1 MSKPTHILVI
11 RLSALGDVAM
21 TVPVLSVF
29 AQSYPKVKLT
39 VLSRAFFK
47 PLFEDI
53 PNINFLEADVYGKHK
68 GIGLLKLAREAK
80 KLGVDA
86 IADLHDV
93 IRSKVITQYLRVSGI
108 KIATIDK
115 GRTEKK
121 ALTRKKNKIFEPLKT
136 THQRYSDV
144 FSTLGYPL
152 NLQSYIIPQRKKLT
166 TKLQNL
172 IGTAPKKLIGI
183 APFAAFKSKMY
194 PLDMIKEVIAKI
206 NETQQYRI
214 FLFGGGIEEI
224 EILKE
229 LEKGFSS
236 VISVAGR
243 ISFKEELLLIS
254 NLDLMLSMDSANG
267 HLAAMFGIPV
277 ITIWGV
283 THPYAGFAPF
293 VQPKENGLY
302 AERKQYPL
310 IPTSVYGN
318 KYPEG
323 YENAIKTI
331 APETVI
337 DKIYM
342 ML

>member
-1 MSKPTHILVI
+1 M
-11 RLSALGDVAM
+11 
-21 TVPVLSVF
+21 
-29 AQSYPKVKLT
+29 
-39 VLSRAFFK
+39 
-47 PLFEDI
+47 
-53 PNINFLEADVYGKHK
+53 
-68 GIGLLKLAREAK
+68 
-80 KLGVDA
+80 
-86 IADLHDV
+86 
-93 IRSKVITQYLRVSGI
+93 
-108 KIATIDK
+108 
-115 GRTEKK
+115 
-121 ALTRKKNKIFEPLKT
+121 
-136 THQRYSDV
+136 
-144 FSTLGYPL
+144 
-152 NLQSYIIPQRKKLT
+152 
-166 TKLQNL
+166 QNL

>member
-1 MSKPTHILVI
+1 LHNVI
-11 RLSALGDVAM
+11 R
-21 TVPVLSVF
+21 T
-29 AQSYPKVKLT
+29 
-39 VLSRAFFK
+39 
-47 PLFEDI
+47 
-53 PNINFLEADVYGKHK
+53 
-68 GIGLLKLAREAK
+68 
-80 KLGVDA
+80 
-86 IADLHDV
+86 
-93 IRSKVITQYLRVSGI
+93 KVITQYLRVSGI

-115 GRTEKK
+115 GRAEKK

-152 NLQSYIIPQRKKLT
+152 NLQSYVIPQRKKLT

-194 PLDMIKEVIAKI
+194 PLELIKKIIAKI

-224 EILKE
+224 EILKK
-229 LEKGFSS
+229 LEAEYSS
-236 VISVAGR
+236 VDSIAGVL
-243 ISFKEELLLIS
+243 SFSEELTFIS

-293 VQPKENGLY
+293 AQPEENGLY

-318 KYPEG
+318 KYPKG

-331 APETVI
+331 APETAI
-337 DKIYM
+337 NKI
-342 ML
+342 LELI